1 MTYEGSTTM
10 PACQETVTWVVMN
23 KPIYI
28 TKQQLH
34 ALRKLMQGDEEYQK
48 APLGSNFRPPQ
59 PLHNRV
65 VRTNIDFAAVREES
79 LSFPLLTNFAI
90 HQDYISV
97 SLSLSER
104 WLQGD
109 NA

>member
-23 KPIYI
+23 KPI
-28 TKQQLH
+28 
-34 ALRKLMQGDEEYQK
+34 DEEYQK

-65 VRTNIDFAAVREES
+65 VRTNIDFAAV
-79 LSFPLLTNFAI
+79 
-90 HQDYISV
+90 
-97 SLSLSER
+97 SE
-104 WLQGD
+104 
-109 NA
+109 NK